1 MINDIL
7 QEYTKR
13 TEAHGKYVSEIE
25 GVMTQSRAHIEEL
38 REREKQAFNTIRP
51 EEFKQI
57 QSERAT
63 EEATVAMCERRLKEL
78 KDERLFTEAEL
89 KDYVQQIYEEIESN
103 DDAAV
108 KLVKKFKADLEKLGK
123 AAAEAK
129 EKGNDLILKLEDK
142 TLSAEALND
151 PVYKNTHLNSDIY
164 KSNPKAAAL
173 YYFIR
178 SQFALQEENLDKRF

>member
-13 TEAHGKYVSEIE
+13 TEAHGKYITEIE
-25 GVMTQSRAHIEEL
+25 GVMAQSRAHIEEL
-38 REREKQAFNTIRP
+38 KTREKQAFDTIQP

-108 KLVKKFKADLEKLGK
+108 KLVKKFKADLEKLGE
-123 AAAEAK
+123 AAAEAR

-142 TLSAEALND
+142 TLSIEALHD
-151 PVYKNTHLNSDIY
+151 PVYEKTHITSATYKN
-164 KSNPKAAAL
+164 NPKAAAL
-173 YYFIR
+173 YYFIK
-178 SQFALQEENLDKRF
+178 SQYALNENLERQL